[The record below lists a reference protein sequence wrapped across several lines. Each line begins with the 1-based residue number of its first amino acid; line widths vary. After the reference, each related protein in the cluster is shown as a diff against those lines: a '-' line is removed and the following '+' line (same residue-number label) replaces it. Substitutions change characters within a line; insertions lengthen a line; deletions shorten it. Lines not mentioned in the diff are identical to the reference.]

1 MADQSEVTSALAALA
16 AGVIYPNGIGQP
28 SVAGVTVTIAA
39 GWPVPAQLDA
49 IIKAGDA
56 MLTVYP
62 MPGMESNTTRFLPQ
76 MTPKTSIPAA
86 SLTLTM
92 AANQITV
99 GGTIKAG
106 EAATVKVNYQPYSVG
121 VGASDTTAT
130 IAAALAAAI
139 PNASAAGSVVTIT
152 GAFDISASV
161 SAPVEMQSEVGRQT
175 KVFKLVAWCPTPAV
189 RTLLGKAVDGAFR
202 QAPRMLLPDNTY
214 GRLIY
219 RGTIETDDAA
229 KQRIYRRDLHYE
241 VEYATTATETD
252 NTVTSFGIGITPTNG
267 TTKTINI

>member
-1 MADQSEVTSALAALA
+1 MADQSDVTSALASLA
-16 AGVIYPNGIGQP
+16 ASTIYPNGIGQP

-39 GWPVPAQLDA
+39 GRPVPAQLDA

-86 SLTLTM
+86 NLTLTVSG
-92 AANQITV
+92 NQIAV

-139 PNASAAGSVVTIT
+139 PNASAAGSVVTIA
-152 GAFDISASV
+152 GAFDITASV
-161 SAPVEMQSEVGRQT
+161 SVPVDMQSEVGRQT
-175 KVFKLVAWCPTPAV
+175 KVFKLVAWCPTASV
-189 RTLLGKAVDGAFR
+189 RALLVKAVDAAFR
-202 QAPRMLLPDNTY
+202 QTPRMLLPDNTY

-219 RGTIETDDAA
+219 RGTIETDDSA
-229 KQRIYRRDLHYE
+229 KQKIYRRDLYYE

-252 NTVTSFGIGITPTNG
+252 NTVTNFGATITPTNG
-267 TTKTINI
+267 TSKTINL